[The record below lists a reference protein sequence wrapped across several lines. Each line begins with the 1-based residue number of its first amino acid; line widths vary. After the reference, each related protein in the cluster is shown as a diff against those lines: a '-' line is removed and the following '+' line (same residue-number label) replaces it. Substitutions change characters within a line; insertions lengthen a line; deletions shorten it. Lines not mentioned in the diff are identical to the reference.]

1 MFWMFQRCS
10 RGCSEGVLG
19 LFGGC
24 PDIVPGVFWG
34 VLSRCSEIITQ
45 LYSSISLN
53 PIKSHG
59 TDDTGGTD
67 KAEGIDDTDIG
78 TD

>member
-1 MFWMFQRCS
+1 M
-10 RGCSEGVLG
+10 
-19 LFGGC
+19 
-24 PDIVPGVFWG
+24 
-34 VLSRCSEIITQ
+34 LSRCSEIITQ